1 MSTPDDVTAGDLS
14 EDELRERLAGP
25 ARDGHFDHSLEREL
39 PIGPAD
45 DGGGFDQGPPGTTH
59 RGTGGSASG
68 GTTGEAIDARVTGS
82 EPIEE
87 GTLEEEAT
95 PEDVERLR
103 SRDL

>member
-1 MSTPDDVTAGDLS
+1 MSTPDDTSGELS

-25 ARDGHFDHSLEREL
+25 AGEGHFDHSLEREL

-45 DGGGFDQGPPGTTH
+45 DGGGLDQGPPNTTS
-59 RGTGGSASG
+59 RGTGGRVAG
-68 GTTGEAIDARVTGS
+68 GTTGGVIDAGVSGA

-103 SRDL
+103 LQDR